1 MENVKQENSNEFN
14 SALWKLIGLRGIT
27 LLLVG
32 LILLIFP
39 TATLTVLVIIM
50 GVYWLV
56 DGIVTT
62 YKSIQGRKV
71 YAAWK
76 WGIVTGVLGIIAGLV
91 VLSSPALSTLLT
103 TSFLVWFLGIAAI
116 IYGLSGLITGFQ
128 LRKEIKGEWTMII
141 GGIFSI
147 IFGIILIS
155 SPFIS
160 ALVLI
165 KTMGVIAII
174 GGITILFMAIG
185 INKKAEQKI
194 KE

>member
-1 MENVKQENSNEFN
+1 MENVKQENSKEFN
-14 SALWKLIGLRGIT
+14 SVLWKLIGLRGIT

-39 TATLTVLVIIM
+39 TATLTVLIIIM

-56 DGIVTT
+56 DGVVTT
-62 YKSIQGRKV
+62 YKSVQGRKV
-71 YAAWK
+71 NAAWK
-76 WGIVTGVLGIIAGLV
+76 WGIITGILGIIAGLV
-91 VLSSPALSTLLT
+91 VLSRPALSTLLT

-174 GGITILFMAIG
+174 GGITVLVMAFG
-185 INKKAEQKI
+185 IKKKAEQKI